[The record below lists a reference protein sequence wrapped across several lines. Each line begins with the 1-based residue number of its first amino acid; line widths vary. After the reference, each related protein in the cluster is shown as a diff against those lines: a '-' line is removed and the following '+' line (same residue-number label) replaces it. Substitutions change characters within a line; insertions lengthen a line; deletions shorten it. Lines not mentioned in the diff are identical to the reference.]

1 MTNPEARSF
10 TGREARKL
18 LRRARRAALGTLDR
32 DTGIPYVSAVNV
44 ATDWRGAPFLLLSRL
59 ARHTQNL
66 AADPR
71 ASILVSELAG
81 EGDALTG
88 PRTTW
93 MGKFEQLD
101 DEQLRNRYL
110 RLHPY
115 ATGYAQF
122 ADFAF
127 WRLIPENAHAV
138 AGFGR
143 IETLSVDEF
152 MLPDTVSQ
160 AWQSLEGHALDHM
173 NADHRDAV
181 RDYAR
186 GLLHLQEGDWT
197 LAALD
202 PDGGDLVSGEKFA
215 RLEFEKPAL
224 DPVALR
230 LELVH
235 LAEKARSKAT

>member
-10 TGREARKL
+10 TGHEARKL
-18 LRRARRAALGTLDR
+18 LRRARRAVLGTLDR

-59 ARHTQNL
+59 ARHTQNIS
-66 AADPR
+66 ADPR
-71 ASILVSELAG
+71 ASILVSELAQ

-88 PRTTW
+88 PRATW
-93 MGKFEQLD
+93 LGKVEQLD
-101 DEQLRNRYL
+101 DEKLRDRYV

-115 ATGYAQF
+115 AAGYAQF
-122 ADFAF
+122 ADFGF
-127 WRLIPENAHAV
+127 WRLLPESAHAV

-152 MLPDTVSQ
+152 MLPATVSDT
-160 AWQSLEGHALDHM
+160 WRSLEEQALDHM

-181 RDYAR
+181 KDYAR
-186 GLLHLQEGDWT
+186 GLLCRESGDWS

-202 PDGGDLVSGEKFA
+202 PDGGDLVFDGKFA
-215 RLEFEKPAL
+215 RLEFDKPVL

>member
-71 ASILVSELAG
+71 ASLLISELAV

-88 PRTTW
+88 PRATW
-93 MGKFEQLD
+93 LGRMEQLD
-101 DEQLRNRYL
+101 AEQLRNRYV

-115 ATGYAQF
+115 AAGYAQF
-122 ADFAF
+122 GDFGF
-127 WRLIPENAHAV
+127 WRLVPESAHAV

-143 IETLSVDEF
+143 IETLSTEEII
-152 MLPDTVSQ
+152 LPETVSE
-160 AWQSLEGHALDHM
+160 AWRSLEEHALDHM

-186 GLLHLQEGDWT
+186 ALLRLEDGDWA

-202 PDGGDLVSGEKFA
+202 PDGGDLVLGDKFA
-215 RLEFEKPAL
+215 RLEFEKPVL

-235 LAEKARSKAT
+235 LAEKARRT

>member
-1 MTNPEARSF
+1 MTNTEARSF

-71 ASILVSELAG
+71 ASLLVSELAS

-88 PRTTW
+88 PRATW
-93 MGKFEQLD
+93 LGKMDQLD
-101 DEQLRNRYL
+101 DEQLRNRYV

-115 ATGYAQF
+115 AAGYAQF
-122 ADFAF
+122 PDFGF
-127 WRLIPENAHAV
+127 WRLGPESAHAV

-143 IETLSVDEF
+143 IETLPAEEF
-152 MLPDTVSQ
+152 MLPEAVSQ
-160 AWQSLEGHALDHM
+160 VWHGLEGHALAHM

-186 GLLHLQEGDWT
+186 GLLRIDDGDWT

-202 PDGGDLVSGEKFA
+202 PDGGDLVLGDKFA

-235 LAEKARSKAT
+235 LAEKARRV